1 MAGQDIKGRKPKR
14 ILVID
19 DEQVFRDAIV
29 HALSGC
35 GFQCTAEENAADGI
49 NRLKTE
55 SFDLVLLDIMME
67 PLDGWDTLDHI
78 KTLSQGRDTPVIM
91 SSAKKLQADEV
102 IRYGEQ
108 VAGFLTKPFQD
119 EDFCED
125 VSGFFSWYDLLTSDA
140 RSAEKQDIPVE
151 VCDQWVQ
158 LSRQIRSITQ
168 LKDVVG
174 PRCIPDDG
182 STEEECLARKMALID
197 SLIAEKVQKR
207 DELCR
212 KYPVLLTR

>member
-1 MAGQDIKGRKPKR
+1 MAGQDIMGRKPKR

-35 GFQCTAEENAADGI
+35 GYRCTAEENAADGI

-55 SFDLVLLDIMME
+55 SYDLVLLDIMMD
-67 PLDGWDTLDHI
+67 PLDGWDALDHI
-78 KTLSQGRDTPVIM
+78 KTLSQSRDTPVIM

-108 VAGFLTKPFQD
+108 VAGFLTKPFMD
-119 EDFCED
+119 EDFCD
-125 VSGFFSWYDLLTSDA
+125 AVSGFFSWYDLLEADA
-140 RSAEKQDIPVE
+140 RSAEKQGVPREI
-151 VCDQWVQ
+151 CDQWVQ

-168 LKDVVG
+168 LRDVVG

-197 SLIAEKVQKR
+197 SLIAEKVRQR
-207 DELCR
+207 DELCQR
-212 KYPVLLTR
+212 YPVLLTR

>member
-1 MAGQDIKGRKPKR
+1 MGGKPKR

-35 GFQCTAEENAADGI
+35 GFRCTAEENAADGI

-125 VSGFFSWYDLLTSDA
+125 VSGFFSWYDLLTADA
-140 RSAEKQDIPVE
+140 CSAEKLDVPGE

-168 LKDVVG
+168 LRDVVG

-197 SLIAEKVQKR
+197 ALIAEKVRTR